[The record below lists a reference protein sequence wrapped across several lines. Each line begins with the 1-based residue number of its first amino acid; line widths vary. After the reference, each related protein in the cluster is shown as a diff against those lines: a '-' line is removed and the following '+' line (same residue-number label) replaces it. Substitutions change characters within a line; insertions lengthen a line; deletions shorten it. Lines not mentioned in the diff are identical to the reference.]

1 MNFYV
6 IIESGWKEVD
16 IMSVR
21 KSKPYSTPK
30 RTVKRKND
38 NANKNFD
45 VTTRIRVDEV
55 RLNDSDSL
63 DTSFL
68 EGRVERQSKK
78 DTKKVKEKILKDNS
92 VKIKYLNTI
101 KRFLFGIAL
110 ITCIIL
116 LVVYLVNFIKSNHI
130 FENNTTKTNKDNTV
144 EKTDNINTKKEI
156 DDNFLL
162 VGDFYTDKFDLDEY
176 DLDYHYV
183 KRADKKLT
191 TSKLIDDM
199 GGYIYKYNPSI
210 VFLQIGINDLNDKK
224 SIEEIVENYEK
235 IIDLIQE
242 KRSYADICIESLIPI
257 NRDAKDF
264 DEEFFNKDLDNED
277 IKELNSKLKDLAN
290 RKDIVYIDLYSML
303 ENDGKLDEKFTSN
316 GIYLNEDGY
325 KQVLKMIKKY
335 TTKD

>member
-1 MNFYV
+1 
-6 IIESGWKEVD
+6 
-16 IMSVR
+16 MSVR
-21 KSKPYSTPK
+21 KNKPYSTPK
-30 RTVKRKND
+30 RTIKRKND
-38 NANKNFD
+38 NINKNFD

-92 VKIKYLNTI
+92 VKIKYLNII

-116 LVVYLVNFIKSNHI
+116 LIVYLVNFIKSNHI
-130 FENNTTKTNKDNTV
+130 FENNSTKTNRDNVV
-144 EKTDNINTKKEI
+144 EKKDDKNTKKEI

-162 VGDFYTDKFDLDEY
+162 VGDYYTDRFDLEEY
-176 DLDYHYV
+176 ELDYHYV
-183 KRADKKLT
+183 KSTNKNLT
-191 TSKLIDDM
+191 TFRLIDNID
-199 GGYIYKYNPSI
+199 GYVYKYNPSV
-210 VFLQIGINDLNDKK
+210 VFLQVGINDLNDKT
-224 SIEEIVENYEK
+224 SIKEIVENYEK
-235 IIDLIQE
+235 IIDLIKE

-257 NRDAKDF
+257 NKDAKNF
-264 DEEFFNKDLDNED
+264 DDDFFNKDLDNDD
-277 IKELNSKLKDLAN
+277 IEELNSKLKNLAKE
-290 RKDIVYIDLYSML
+290 KDVVYINLYSML